1 MSRTGFL
8 ARFFGAAADDSANK
22 GIEFLAN
29 AFPATATKAQ
39 IAQFEAT
46 LAEERNKLTQ
56 ARTTY
61 NKEKGE
67 ADAAE
72 KAQNTR
78 IQAAQTLRAQ
88 RDAAPEGDLKTRLAA
103 AFEKQMGEVRKFQP
117 TVEREKA
124 EAATAER
131 ILANRTLVYQ
141 KALDNVTAAKARLNQ
156 GNLERESANLE
167 LQLAKDELESARAVA
182 GLGNQTSSVDIVGA
196 AFDKQTA
203 NAKAQAETLRQ
214 EAALLNAGAATAASE
229 DPLIAAAMAQA
240 AGVPAA
246 TSADDELDALLGK
259 K

>member
-8 ARFFGAAADDSANK
+8 ARFFGSAADDAADK

-46 LAEERNKLTQ
+46 LASERNKLTE
-56 ARTTY
+56 ARQVF

-78 IQAAQTLRAQ
+78 IQAAKTLRDQ
-88 RDAAPEGDLKTRLAA
+88 RDAATDDAKKA
-103 AFEKQMGEVRKFQP
+103 AFDAAFQKQMGEVKKHQP
-117 TVEREKA
+117 NVEREKA

-131 ILANRTLVYQ
+131 ILANRTLVYE
-141 KALDNVTAAKARLNQ
+141 KALKNVTEAKARLNQ
-156 GNLERESANLE
+156 GNLERQAANLE
-167 LQLAKDELESARAVA
+167 LQLAQDELESARAVA
-182 GLGNQTSSVDIVGA
+182 GLGNQTSTVDIVGS

-214 EAALLNAGAATAASE
+214 EAALLNAGAASAASE

-240 AGVPAA
+240 SGTPASK
-246 TSADDELDALLGK
+246 SADDELDALLGK
-259 K
+259 